1 MLKSEKQK
9 EEEKRGE
16 KKCGDAWGTL
26 KKSKQTNRKRKRVK
40 EVNWKKKNKY
50 RVKKKKKELRRK
62 SRSKVCVIFVRF
74 RCAFVIRKKEKKGVQ
89 KKKR

>member
-50 RVKKKKKELRRK
+50 RVKKKKKNLEENRDRK
-62 SRSKVCVIFVRF
+62 CVLSLSVFV
-74 RCAFVIRKKEKKGVQ
+74 VHL
-89 KKKR
+89 